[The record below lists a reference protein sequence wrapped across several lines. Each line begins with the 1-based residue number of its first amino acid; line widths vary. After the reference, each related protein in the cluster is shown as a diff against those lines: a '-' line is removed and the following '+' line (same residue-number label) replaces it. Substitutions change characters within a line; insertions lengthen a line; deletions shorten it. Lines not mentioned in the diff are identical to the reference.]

1 MMSYCKR
8 VILLQRG
15 NAVSIS
21 PAQCRA
27 ARALLS
33 WSQEELATKS
43 RISKKTIADFERDVR
58 LQHGRTTD
66 GLQATMEASG
76 VEFIA
81 QNGGGEGVRF
91 RLAMPRF
98 LFRRDD
104 VPDRQW
110 VAFAFDYKG
119 ARYTGFVAYDALT
132 RIALDRL
139 SPVEAFDRD
148 RDRILLHAAD
158 QVDAGRLDAQGQV
171 MIHPGD
177 LKPIE
182 FDAPEDQP

>member
-1 MMSYCKR
+1 M
-8 VILLQRG
+8 
-15 NAVSIS
+15 SIS

-33 WSQEELATKS
+33 WSQEELANKS
-43 RISKKTIADFERDVR
+43 RISRKTIADFERDAR
-58 LQHGRTTD
+58 LQHGRTVEAV
-66 GLQATMEASG
+66 QATLEASG

-104 VPDRQW
+104 VPDRSW

-119 ARYTGFVAYDALT
+119 ARYNGFVAYQALAS
-132 RIALDRL
+132 ISL
-139 SPVEAFDRD
+139 SNLPPLGVFDRD
-148 RDRILLHAAD
+148 RDRILLHAAE
-158 QVDAGRLDAQGQV
+158 QVDAGNLDPEGRV
-171 MIHPGD
+171 MIRGGD
-177 LKPIE
+177 LPRII
-182 FDAPEDQP
+182 FD